1 MEALCILGN
10 YTHYFVSWVTEPHL
24 CFILF
29 INILPLSMFLNV
41 SVLTV
46 FIIHVKE
53 KVSLV
58 SFWAMA
64 VLNTRQQYSPREGL
78 GMCKVA
84 FVGHK
89 DGAVHWPSVGRS
101 QGR

>member
-1 MEALCILGN
+1 MDAYCILGN

-29 INILPLSMFLNV
+29 INFLLLSNV
-41 SVLTV
+41 SEHLSLTI
-46 FIIHVKE
+46 FIIHIKE

-64 VLNTRQQYSPREGL
+64 VLNTRQYYSPRECL
-78 GMCKVA
+78 DMCKIT
-84 FVGHK
+84 FVCYN
-89 DGAVHWPSVGRS
+89 DGKVHWPLVGRS
-101 QGR
+101 QGC